1 MDLAKENKSKDFLAV
16 MKTREKELIE
26 NMGKAIENNQKDI
39 FDKILTEEIDF
50 NILTKNSESLIL
62 KAVKS
67 NNLYYINKLIEKK
80 AELKGKKLIF
90 NTNNKEIISIL
101 VKEKVDLEEK
111 DKNGE
116 TVLVSAVK
124 ARETE
129 KVKMLVEL
137 GAKTD
142 VVDTKKNNLID
153 LAIMSNNSPLVTYFL
168 EKGIKVNTK
177 NKDLLVWG
185 VQENNIK
192 LVEVFGN
199 NFGYLDY
206 KDKQGRNLLM
216 IAAINNSKNVAE
228 YLVNRGLSLVEK
240 DKSGLN
246 AIMYAAKHNSVDVAK
261 LLIKKGSEP
270 RDALEVAIIW
280 DSMETLKLFDKNG
293 IRIKEKDKFD
303 RSLLMLAAEYNAKR
317 IAEYLLDEGLDE
329 DDEDKNGETALMYA
343 ARNGAIEVA
352 DVLIKKGANKKTKN
366 KKDEKLLGV
375 SKNNEMREFLL
386 SKGVKW

>member
-1 MDLAKENKSKDFLAV
+1 MFNYLLEKGANFNAIDKDGNTALILATKTGNRDLVNYLLGRGTIIDAKNFLGNTAFLTSAIYNKGDIAQIFINKGTDLKAKNLLGKNAMDLAKENKSKDFLAV

-80 AELKGKKLIF
+80 VELKGKKLIF

-199 NFGYLDY
+199 NFGYLDF

-240 DKSGLN
+240 DKG
-246 AIMYAAKHNSVDVAK
+246 
-261 LLIKKGSEP
+261 
-270 RDALEVAIIW
+270 
-280 DSMETLKLFDKNG
+280 
-293 IRIKEKDKFD
+293 RI
-303 RSLLMLAAEYNAKR
+303 
-317 IAEYLLDEGLDE
+317 
-329 DDEDKNGETALMYA
+329 
-343 ARNGAIEVA
+343 
-352 DVLIKKGANKKTKN
+352 
-366 KKDEKLLGV
+366 
-375 SKNNEMREFLL
+375 
-386 SKGVKW
+386 

>member
-1 MDLAKENKSKDFLAV
+1 
-16 MKTREKELIE
+16 
-26 NMGKAIENNQKDI
+26 
-39 FDKILTEEIDF
+39 
-50 NILTKNSESLIL
+50 
-62 KAVKS
+62 
-67 NNLYYINKLIEKK
+67 
-80 AELKGKKLIF
+80 
-90 NTNNKEIISIL
+90 
-101 VKEKVDLEEK
+101 
-111 DKNGE
+111 
-116 TVLVSAVK
+116 
-124 ARETE
+124 
-129 KVKMLVEL
+129 
-137 GAKTD
+137 
-142 VVDTKKNNLID
+142 
-153 LAIMSNNSPLVTYFL
+153 MSNNSPLVTYFL

-199 NFGYLDY
+199 NFGYLDF

-303 RSLLMLAAEYNAKR
+303 RSLLILAAEYNAKR

-366 KKDEKLLGV
+366 KKNEKLLGV